1 MVGFLKA
8 AIQIDPDFALAYSR
22 LAKAYQQVPF
32 DPEVVFNFINIDSVL
47 ILCDKAIELDPS
59 FGDPYLR
66 RAEYY
71 ANFTNDLRAATKDY
85 ENAISIDPLAPE
97 TYLRYGWFQHNNYWD
112 LVSEIHLIFQ
122 GLQKQPD
129 SWLLAEMLAALGW
142 VYTEIA
148 SYQQAEDYY
157 TKALIY
163 APDNLIILEN
173 MVQLYRVSA
182 KFDKSLETIHRMMAI
197 SPLNRGLL
205 SLGMHYNIVG
215 DYTQSVKYF
224 EEYFT
229 NASET
234 ATWTTMHQNHNYAYS
249 LMKIGKIKE
258 ANERF
263 EIVLQNIAGW
273 GGGADYEYAK
283 IFSAKGILDSAY
295 YHLGKAVSG
304 PIHWGMS
311 DHMDDDRLF
320 ENIKDEPEF
329 QRLMAIAKDK
339 VRRKREEVQRLEEIG
354 EIPKS
359 VEELELY

>member
-1 MVGFLKA
+1 M
-8 AIQIDPDFALAYSR
+8 
-22 LAKAYQQVPF
+22 AKAYQQVPF

-71 ANFTNDLRAATKDY
+71 ANITKDLSTATKDY
-85 ENAISIDPLAPE
+85 ENAISVDPLAPE
-97 TYLRYGWFQHNNYWD
+97 IYLRYGWFQHNNYWD

-129 SWLLAEMLAALGW
+129 SWLLAEMLTALGW

-157 TKALIY
+157 NKALIY
-163 APDNLIILEN
+163 APDNIVILWY

-182 KFDKSLETIHRMMAI
+182 KFDKSLETIQRMMAI

-205 SLGMHYNIVG
+205 ALGMHYNIVG

-234 ATWTTMHQNHNYAYS
+234 ADWTTMHQNHNYAYS
-249 LMKIGKIKE
+249 LMKLGRLE
-258 ANERF
+258 QANERF
-263 EIVLQNIAGW
+263 EIAMDILKLERTPH
-273 GGGADYEYAK
+273 YEYAK
-283 IFSAKGILDSAY
+283 IFAAKGILDSAY

-329 QRLMAIAKDK
+329 QRLVAIAKDK